1 MVTVWRSAA
10 GLIHCSFLNPGKKH
24 CIWAVCSANRWD
36 APKTAMPA
44 ASIGLQKGSNSSPW
58 QLLMVCHTTNASKVE
73 WICLRS
79 FASSAIF
86 IWPLANHLPL
96 LQASRQL
103 FAGKMLSQP
112 ARGRKCFLEFFKTR
126 SLDFYTIGIHKLFS
140 CWQKCVDCN
149 NSCFD

>member
-44 ASIGLQKGSNSSPW
+44 ASIGLQKGSNSSP
-58 QLLMVCHTTNASKVE
+58 QHLTARHTNNASKAE
-73 WICLRS
+73 QIGLWN
-79 FASSAIF
+79 FASLAIF
-86 IWPLANHLPL
+86 TRPLANWLPL

-126 SLDFYTIGIHKLFS
+126 SLDFYTIWIHKLFS